1 MAPDI
6 ASCVF
11 VWKKWACEN
20 DGSSVWDK
28 CGDQTLC
35 LCIVEPYWKK
45 SFKFSAK
52 MNWKAKNF
60 ARSEPSFL
68 LISHFCSG
76 KHFFLNASPDLNWLH
91 SPNSA
96 PGRCW
101 CWLAS
106 SIVLRSE
113 PFVQIKIKID
123 ENKCL
128 GSSLFGSFLRGKRGR
143 EENRK
148 EWGKNTQEEE
158 K

>member
-1 MAPDI
+1 MR
-6 ASCVF
+6 ASHF
-11 VWKKWACEN
+11 SP
-20 DGSSVWDK
+20 SSVF
-28 CGDQTLC
+28 
-35 LCIVEPYWKK
+35 Y
-45 SFKFSAK
+45 FSAK
-52 MNWKAKNF
+52 MNWKAQNF

-68 LISHFCSG
+68 LISNFFSG
-76 KHFFLNASPDLNWLH
+76 KHFFFLNASPDLNWLH

-143 EENRK
+143 
-148 EWGKNTQEEE
+148 GKACRSKVDVRWKLSCRNGWPYVRLFLTCWRIGSSRHDAA
-158 K
+158 KVDKS

>member
-35 LCIVEPYWKK
+35 LCIAEPYWKK
-45 SFKFSAK
+45 IFLFFCRNELEGEELCKVGAFLSSNFKFL
-52 MNWKAKNF
+52 F
-60 ARSEPSFL
+60 RQTF
-68 LISHFCSG
+68 
-76 KHFFLNASPDLNWLH
+76 FFLNASPDLNWLH

-128 GSSLFGSFLRGKRGR
+128 GSSLRQLF
-143 EENRK
+143 ERK
-148 EWGKNTQEEE
+148 ERQRG
-158 K
+158 